1 MRRKFFKSF
10 ALTLLTLICT
20 MVCSGCNLVGVL
32 LSVGIVLVDEQMNDA
47 NKAFVVVGEP
57 VVTCTYNE
65 EMQKYD
71 VVIDGVVKNN
81 SDKCWQISYVDLML
95 YDADNTVLGE
105 SFVYAG
111 YDIEPS
117 GTWRFYATAQT
128 NYEAVSVKVCNFTGR
143 RLA

>member
-20 MVCSGCNLVGVL
+20 MACSGCYFAGMVLGVGAAL
-32 LSVGIVLVDEQMNDA
+32 LDEKINDA
-47 NKAFVVVGEP
+47 NKAFALVGEP
-57 VVTCTYNE
+57 TITCTYNKE
-65 EMQKYD
+65 TQKYD

-81 SDKCWQISYVDLML
+81 SDKRWQICYVDLLL
-95 YDADNTVLGE
+95 YDTDNTLLGE

-128 NYEAVSVKVCNFTGR
+128 NYEAVSVKVYDFTGR
-143 RLA
+143 LA

>member
-1 MRRKFFKSF
+1 MLLGVGA
-10 ALTLLTLICT
+10 ALL
-20 MVCSGCNLVGVL
+20 
-32 LSVGIVLVDEQMNDA
+32 DEKINDA
-47 NKAFVVVGEP
+47 NKAFALVGEP
-57 VVTCTYNE
+57 TITCTYNKE
-65 EMQKYD
+65 TQKYD

-105 SFVYAG
+105 SFAYAG

-128 NYEAVSVKVCNFTGR
+128 NYEAVSVKVYDFSGW
-143 RLA
+143 LA